1 MRMGSTNEMCRATCE
16 EGTTD
21 MGTTLRSKFTL
32 LFIAFAVAMFVF
44 PAAAFAEVISPDG
57 TTASSTPTIQSDK
70 DDYAPG
76 ETVTLTG
83 SNWQPGESV
92 HIYVNDDEGKTWE
105 RNSYVTADDGGAIQ
119 DQFQLPEWFVATY
132 KVTAT
137 DSQSG
142 VATTSFTDGNLIFT
156 TGTSGPAP
164 SSWTVNYTSHNG
176 NNVTPYTSCNDPNPT
191 NGSKT
196 ILPGGTPGQQQG
208 TQAVTVNSS
217 VMLGNVTDNSATLE
231 FKKWTSDPAG
241 NNPVTNMCVS
251 GTQGGGTIGTYY
263 AQFGPADTTAP
274 TVSSINRA
282 DTNPTNT
289 TGNLSWTVTF
299 SENVSGVNA
308 ADFNLASSGL
318 SDSPAIQSVTQGA
331 NASVYTVTASTGTG
345 SGSLGLNL
353 NDDDSIV
360 DGVGNKLG
368 GAGLGNGNFTGQ
380 VYTIDRTPPAVSS
393 INRADTNP
401 TNTTGNLSWTVTFSE
416 NVSGVN
422 AADFNLANSG
432 LSDSPAIQ
440 SVTQGANASV
450 YTVTASTGTGS
461 GSLGLNLNDD
471 DSIVDG
477 VGNNLG
483 GTGTTGAANGS
494 FTGQVYTL
502 DRIAPTVTG
511 TAVKGP
517 NFGATDTYTANTWT
531 NQSVRVTFTCED
543 LGGSLLTTGSGN
555 QILLDYTAETSGTTA
570 NFTGTCADNAGNS
583 AAPASF
589 GLIKIDK
596 TLPVITDD
604 SANNAPTGT
613 TLNSSGW
620 YTSQVTNTF
629 RASDGLS
636 GFLSPL
642 TDPYT
647 FTQTSPAGV
656 EGSAVKINSGS
667 VSDQAGNAAA
677 AKDSQAFKIDL
688 NNPTVNI
695 TGPAEGAKV
704 DLCASGIPS
713 PSFTASDTS
722 LGSGVDHS
730 LDNGGFTTQPSTAT
744 GVGNYTYA

>member
-1 MRMGSTNEMCRATCE
+1 MSTHPPLGNLSLGQENHPPKTTQNTQTRTYEQGESDRNGQEEREVYEQREGRTLDMRTR
-16 EGTTD
+16 
-21 MGTTLRSKFTL
+21 LRGKATL
-32 LFIAFAVAMFVF
+32 LFIVVAVLIAV

-57 TTASSTPTIQSDK
+57 TTASSTTPTIQSDK
-70 DDYAPG
+70 ADYAPG

-251 GTQGGGTIGTYY
+251 GTSGGGTIGTYY

-274 TVSSINRA
+274 T
-282 DTNPTNT
+282 
-289 TGNLSWTVTF
+289 
-299 SENVSGVNA
+299 
-308 ADFNLASSGL
+308 
-318 SDSPAIQSVTQGA
+318 
-331 NASVYTVTASTGTG
+331 
-345 SGSLGLNL
+345 
-353 NDDDSIV
+353 
-360 DGVGNKLG
+360 
-368 GAGLGNGNFTGQ
+368 
-380 VYTIDRTPPAVSS
+380 VSS

-477 VGNNLG
+477 VGNKLG

-494 FTGQVYTL
+494 FTGQVYTI

-570 NFTGTCADNAGNS
+570 NFSGTCADNAGNS